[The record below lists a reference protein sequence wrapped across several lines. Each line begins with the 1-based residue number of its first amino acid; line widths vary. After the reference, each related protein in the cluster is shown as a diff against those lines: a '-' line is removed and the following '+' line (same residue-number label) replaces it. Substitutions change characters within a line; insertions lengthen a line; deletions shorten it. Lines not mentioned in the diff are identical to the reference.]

1 MQNIKIKFPNLKQLL
16 ISRKPALLKYLLCLV
31 LVAAVALP
39 LVATPIT
46 PSFAASEISLGST
59 VQISF
64 PTAIAFRVN
73 AKSDANI
80 TQLRLNYI
88 VLRQNYAK
96 VISEGWPQFK
106 PLTSVNTEWLW
117 DMRKNGLPPGAKI
130 EYWWTAQDAAGK
142 VAETPHTPLSFD
154 DNRYKWQSIT
164 TKPVTLYWYEGDNA
178 FANALMT
185 AAQQGLERIENDTGA
200 IPTGTVAIY
209 IYASSDALRGAQLFA
224 AQWEGGVTFGGFSI
238 IAIGV
243 APNELDYGLTAVPH
257 ELTHWAIGQVTFNS
271 YGADLPRW
279 LDEGLATY
287 GEGATSQ
294 LYTKALDFA
303 IKNNKLISIR
313 SLSSPFSAVP
323 QTAYISYAES
333 NSVITY
339 LIKTYGKEKMIK
351 LLDTFRV
358 GNGYDAALKQVYGF
372 DQTGLDTEWKK
383 SIGVKTSALP
393 QEYKNPVAMD
403 WLEALK
409 LAGAMP

>member
-1 MQNIKIKFPNLKQLL
+1 MQNIKLKSLNLKQLL
-16 ISRKPALLKYLLCLV
+16 ANQKPSLLKFLFCMV
-31 LVAAVALP
+31 LAAIVAAPVILNPA
-39 LVATPIT
+39 T

-96 VISEGWPQFK
+96 VISEGWPEFK
-106 PLTSVNTEWLW
+106 PATSVNAEWVW

-130 EYWWTAQDAAGK
+130 EYWWTALDASGK
-142 VAETPHTPLSFD
+142 SAETQHTPLAFD

-164 TKPVTLYWYEGDNA
+164 KNPVTLYWYEGDNT
-178 FANALMT
+178 FATALMT
-185 AAQQGLERIENDTGA
+185 AAQQGLQRIENDTGA

-224 AQWEGGVTFGGFSI
+224 AQWEGGVSFGGFSI

-257 ELTHWAIGQVTFNS
+257 ELAHWAIGQVTFNN

-287 GEGATSQ
+287 AEGAASQ

-303 IKNNKLISIR
+303 IKNNKLISVR

-333 NSVITY
+333 NSIVTY
-339 LIKTYGKEKMIK
+339 LVKTYGKEKMIK
-351 LLDTFRV
+351 MLDTFRI
-358 GNGYDAALKQVYGF
+358 GSGYDAALKQVYGF
-372 DQTGLDTEWKK
+372 DQSGLDIEWRK

-393 QEYKNPVAMD
+393 QEYNSPVAMD
-403 WLEALK
+403 WLEGLR